1 MQRKW
6 ALEAGNSPQMIF
18 QHYRQLVTESE
29 ARKWFSVHPPA
40 AQNVVNFTQ
49 ASAA

>member
-1 MQRKW
+1 
-6 ALEAGNSPQMIF
+6 MIF

-29 ARKWFSVHPPA
+29 AGKWVAVMPDASA
-40 AQNVVNFTQ
+40 NVVNLTQ